1 LVNEGF
7 ETFKRAWFHVRTNR
21 YLWPIAFV
29 IALAGGGSAGFSLWV
44 QSPIPRGL
52 SGLSPLHMVGQKITD
67 FAHGNAAFWA
77 LFIVIGALVG
87 LAVLAAGAF
96 AQAAAIGAV
105 AEIERGRPSGLRGA
119 FEWGKTH
126 FPRYFALLIGYLVVL
141 AIFVVPSYLFWWTI
155 GKKGFIL
162 PCLGALILG
171 VGFALVVIVMSIL
184 FELAARHLVLE
195 NKGLFESVQ
204 LAGITFKDY
213 WREVVLT
220 WLYVLVI
227 TIAGTIVSA
236 IVIAI
241 LSTPLS
247 WIFNTADKHHNAFL
261 IALSLVAFLLAW
273 AIASAI
279 AGIFSIT
286 ASAMWT
292 LAFIDLP

>member
-1 LVNEGF
+1 MVNEGF

-21 YLWPIAFV
+21 YLWLIAFV
-29 IALAGGGSAGFSLWV
+29 IALAGGGSASFSLWV

-52 SGLSPLHMVGQKITD
+52 TGLSPIHTVGQKITD

-77 LFIVIGALVG
+77 LFIIIGAFVG
-87 LAVLAAGAF
+87 LVVLAAGAF

-105 AEIERGRPSGLRGA
+105 AEIEHGRPSGLKGA
-119 FEWGKTH
+119 FEWGKTY
-126 FPRYFALLIGYLVVL
+126 FPRYFALLIGYLIAL
-141 AIFVVPSYLFWWTI
+141 AIFAVPSYLFWWTI
-155 GKKGFIL
+155 GKKGFVL

-171 VGFALVVIVMSIL
+171 VGFAVVVILMSIL
-184 FELAARHLVLE
+184 FELAARNLVLR
-195 NKGLFESVQ
+195 NKGFFESVQ
-204 LAGITFKDY
+204 LAGIMFKEY
-213 WREVVLT
+213 WREVLLA

-241 LSTPLS
+241 LSSPLS
-247 WIFNTADKHHNAFL
+247 WIFNAADKHHNAFL

-273 AIASAI
+273 GVASAI

-292 LAFIDLP
+292 ITFIDLP